1 MILSLLHLVG
11 LWSRVYCTLLVC
23 DLEFTTPLPTL
34 GGEQDPLAPPPLNT
48 PMDIKCQ

>member
-34 GGEQDPLAPPPLNT
+34 GGGGQDPLAPPPQYTNGH
-48 PMDIKCQ
+48 